1 MNDRSTRV
9 DGRPL
14 QGLLHWLNKFERTAV
29 IVLLAALV
37 AVVSLQVASRFLFKL
52 PLAWS
57 EEVSRFVFI
66 WFCWVGASYAVH
78 EYLHI
83 RITAQFLIMPQF
95 LRALV
100 VRLGDLV
107 WIAFNLFALYASWMF
122 LASIRQFPYTAMITG
137 VSMFWIFMPVGVFL
151 AIFTLRLVI
160 NLFDPD
166 HVERTCRGEVEV
178 SIEHDLEI
186 EGKRPPDDTGTGR

>member
-1 MNDRSTRV
+1 MNDRSERV

-14 QGLLHWLNKFERTAV
+14 QGLLHWLNNFERFAV
-29 IVLLAALV
+29 IALLAALV
-37 AVVSLQVASRFLFKL
+37 AVVFLQVASRFVLEL

-57 EEVSRFVFI
+57 EEISRFIFI

-83 RITAQFLIMPQF
+83 RITAQFLIMPRA

-122 LASIRQFPYTAMITG
+122 LASIREFPYTAMITG
-137 VSMFWIFMPVGVFL
+137 VSMFWIFLPVGVFL
-151 AIFTLRLVI
+151 AIFTLRLIV

-166 HVERTCRGEVEV
+166 HIERTCRGEVEV

-186 EGKRPPDDTGTGR
+186 EGKAPPRDRTPDA

>member
-1 MNDRSTRV
+1 MAERSSTE

-14 QGLLHWLNKFERTAV
+14 QGLLRWLNHFERSAV
-29 IVLLAALV
+29 IALLAALV
-37 AVVSLQVASRFLFKL
+37 AVVSLQVASRFLLKL

-57 EEVSRFVFI
+57 EEVSRFLFI
-66 WFCWVGASYAVH
+66 WFCWVGASYGAH

-83 RITAQFLIMPQF
+83 RITAQFLIMPRA

-100 VRLGDLV
+100 VRLGDVV
-107 WIAFNLFALYASWMF
+107 WIGFNLFALYASWMF
-122 LASIRQFPYTAMITG
+122 LESIREFPYTAMITG
-137 VSMFWIFMPVGVFL
+137 VSMFWIFLPVGVFL

-166 HVERTCRGEVEV
+166 HIERTCRGDVEV
-178 SIEHDLEI
+178 SVEHDLEI
-186 EGKRPPDDTGTGR
+186 ERASRGDDGTGRR